1 MSRRPSFA
9 LALAVALALA
19 LAAPPARAQFLTRP
33 HLDWRTVETTH
44 FRIHHPAALAP
55 WMRTFAERIESV
67 HATVTATVGSAPRAR
82 IDVVIDDPYNVANGM
97 ALASITAP
105 VLYLWPTP
113 PEPGLT
119 LGAHRGWSELLAV
132 HEYAHLAHLTRPSR
146 NPGQRL
152 LWRLLPENVGPIARR
167 APRWVTEGYAT
178 YVEGLLTGS
187 GRPFGVFR
195 PAVLR
200 QFALEGRLPS
210 YPELSA
216 SGEFLGGAMAYLA
229 GSAYLEWLVE
239 RSGEQSLRDLWRRMT
254 ARNDRGFGEA
264 FRGVYGDSPEDLYR
278 RFTVEVTGEAL
289 RIEEEL
295 RRAGLVEGETIH
307 HRDWAIGTPAIS
319 PDGKHLAVALPG
331 REMPGRLVVME
342 TAEQEV
348 PERLAR
354 ARARALQRDPEDVPA
369 IDTGP
374 RPRRT
379 VATLHPFAGRAHAD
393 PRFLGND
400 RVVVTRA
407 EPLADGAMRPDL
419 FIWSWRDG
427 DLRRVTRGAGV
438 RTPDP
443 SPDGR
448 EAVATRCAGGA
459 CDVVIVDLATGAVTT
474 LVAGSPLRTWSRPRF
489 SPDGRRIVA
498 AVQERGPWRLAI
510 IERATGS
517 VTEVGHG
524 SSASRYDAS
533 FLASGDTVVAIS
545 EEGGIPNVVRID
557 IATGAERALTRVLGA
572 AASPAPG
579 SADGTVYFLR
589 LHGRGH
595 DLARVRADSE
605 VASIIALDPAR
616 FPAAPVSPAAPAD
629 TFTTAPI
636 PPSRA
641 YGLGPRQ
648 HRFLPAASGGGDWL
662 SFGAT
667 IVGTDPVGRLS
678 WTLQGAYAEEG
689 GWRGGVLGA
698 EYRRWR
704 PWLGLDA
711 FHVRH
716 DPSLHDDALIATR
729 ELDASYTGGGA
740 SIRLVRQLGWR
751 RESYRIGGSGGRLEL
766 RDGSDAS
773 ARTLGFAELELAARA
788 FAPTTLE
795 ATLLAHGSTGSTLDE
810 RWSRATGTV
819 GLAVH
824 RNALGI
830 EAEASGGLVSDDAPA
845 FEQFV
850 LGGEPPPL
858 TDGAI
863 FSQRIAIP
871 ALPFAARGGD
881 RFAMVRGAIT
891 GGGFEPY
898 YLLANVGDLSGRWN
912 RVIGVEQ
919 EVATDA
925 IPLAR
930 LPAVRAIAG
939 AGYSLDAPAR
949 REWRLYFF
957 ASVRP

>member
-1 MSRRPSFA
+1 MSTR
-9 LALAVALALA
+9 LALAAGLALA
-19 LAAPPARAQFLTRP
+19 LVAPRAHAQFLTRP

-44 FRIHHPAALAP
+44 FRIHHPAALEP
-55 WMRTFAERIESV
+55 WMRTFAERIEAV
-67 HATVTATVGSAPRAR
+67 HASVTATVGSAPSAR

-187 GRPFGVFR
+187 GRPFGVYR

-200 QFALEGRLPS
+200 QFALEGRLPT
-210 YPELSA
+210 YAELSA
-216 SGEFLGGAMAYLA
+216 SGEFLGGAMAYLT

-254 ARNDRGFGEA
+254 ARTDRGFVEA
-264 FRGVYGDSPEDLYR
+264 FRGVYGDTPEDLYR

-289 RIEEEL
+289 RIEREL
-295 RRAGLVEGETIH
+295 RAAGLAEGETIL
-307 HRDWAIGTPAIS
+307 HRDWAIGAPAVS
-319 PDGKHLAVALPG
+319 PDGAHLAMALPG
-331 REMPGRLVVME
+331 RERPGRLVVIE
-342 TAEQEV
+342 TKEQEI
-348 PERLAR
+348 PERIVR
-354 ARARALQRDPEDVPA
+354 ARARALARDPEDVPA
-369 IDTGP
+369 VDTGP

-379 VATLHPFAGRAHAD
+379 VAMLHEVDGRPYVE
-393 PRFLGND
+393 PRFLADG
-400 RVVVTRA
+400 RLLVTRA
-407 EPLADGAMRPDL
+407 EPLPDGTMRADL
-419 FIWSWRDG
+419 FVWDWRG
-427 DLRRVTRGAGV
+427 DELRRVTRGAGV
-438 RTPDP
+438 RSVDP
-443 SPDGR
+443 SRDGR
-448 EAVATRCAGGA
+448 TAVATRCTGGA
-459 CDVVIVDLATGAVTT
+459 CDVVLVDLGTGRVST
-474 LVAGSPLRTWSRPRF
+474 LVEGSPLRSWSRPRF
-489 SPDGRRIVA
+489 SPDGRRVVA
-498 AVQERGPWRLAI
+498 AVQERGPWRLTVI
-510 IERATGS
+510 DRASGTA
-517 VTEVGHG
+517 TEVPHPT
-524 SSASRYDAS
+524 SASRYDAS
-533 FLASGDTVVAIS
+533 FLPDGRTLIAVS
-545 EEGGIPNVVRID
+545 EEGGIPNIVRID

-572 AASPAPG
+572 AASPAPV
-579 SADGTVYFLR
+579 ADGEQVYFLR
-589 LHGRGH
+589 LHARGH
-595 DLARVRADSE
+595 DLARVSADAAL
-605 VASIIALDPAR
+605 ASIVALDPAR
-616 FPAAPVSPAAPAD
+616 APAAPVTPAVPAD
-629 TFTTAPI
+629 TFNIAPL

-678 WTLQGAYAEEG
+678 WTLQGSWAAEG

-704 PWLGLDA
+704 PWLAIEA
-711 FHVRH
+711 FHLRH
-716 DPSLHDDALIATR
+716 DPSLHDDALLTTR
-729 ELDASYTGGGA
+729 ALDAEYSAGA
-740 SIRLVRQLGWR
+740 ASVRLVRQLGWR
-751 RESYRIGGSGGRLEL
+751 TESVRLGGSGGRLGIQ
-766 RDGSDAS
+766 DGRAPDT
-773 ARTLGFAELELAARA
+773 RMFGFAEVDLAARG
-788 FAPTTLE
+788 FAPTRLG
-795 ATLLAHGSTGSTLDE
+795 ATLSAHGSAGSTLDQN
-810 RWSRATGTV
+810 WTRAVGTL
-819 GLAVH
+819 GLSVQRH
-824 RNALGI
+824 GLGI
-830 EAEASGGLVSDDAPA
+830 RAEGSAGRVSADAPA

-850 LGGEPPPL
+850 LGGEPPPF
-858 TDGAI
+858 TDAAI
-863 FSQRIAIP
+863 FSQRVAIP
-871 ALPFAARGGD
+871 ALPFASRGGD
-881 RFAMVRGAIT
+881 RFVTARGSIT

-898 YLLANVGDLSGRWN
+898 YLLANVGDRSGRWN

-919 EVATDA
+919 VVATDA

-949 REWRLYFF
+949 KEWRLYFF